1 MRTLWRFYKMKYIKP
16 KTNKKKVDWKISENT
31 LTILSYYRK
40 YTQYTE
46 EEVVDMF
53 MENLLGDNQFVEWIG
68 KQRFKKKIETLLKE
82 CSLIEELEGGDK
94 NDKTEKI
101 NIT

>member
-1 MRTLWRFYKMKYIKP
+1 MKYIKP